1 MGPQPAPRSPRP
13 RHLLWPAVEV
23 RDRFFIGGRWVEPA
37 GTATIGVIDA
47 STEDV
52 MGRVPEG
59 TPEDVDRAVGAARAA
74 FGSWSTAPV
83 AVRTGLLQKLSEG
96 LMSRLSEIAAL
107 IAREVGMPVGSA
119 GVAQAGLPALVAS
132 SYVEI
137 ANQFPFEEQVVS
149 SRVVYEPVGVVAC
162 LTPWNYPLHQAVCKV
177 AAALAA
183 GCTVVLKP
191 SEIAP
196 LTLFVL
202 AEVVEEAGFPL
213 GVFNL
218 LTGYGR
224 PTGEALVEHPEVDM
238 VSFTGSTAAGRRVAE
253 VAARTLKRSTLELG
267 GKSAA
272 IVLDDADL
280 EEAVGAC
287 VRQAMLNSGQTCMAW
302 TRLLVPRE
310 RHDEAA
316 KIAGRVAESL
326 TVGDPLGDA
335 DLGPLATAGQRER
348 VRRFIRSGIEE
359 GAVLVTGGEEQPEGV
374 DKGFYVRPTVLAEV
388 DNGMAVAQEEIFGPV
403 VALIPHDGEDD
414 AVRIANDSRYGLHGA
429 VFSGDRR
436 RAERVARRM
445 RTGQVDV
452 CGAGG
457 FNPYAPFGGY
467 KQSGRGRELG
477 RWGLEQFL
485 EVKSLQLP

>member
-1 MGPQPAPRSPRP
+1 MARIP
-13 RHLLWPAVEV
+13 EV
-23 RDRFFIGGRWVEPA
+23 
-37 GTATIGVIDA
+37 
-47 STEDV
+47 
-52 MGRVPEG
+52 
-59 TPEDVDRAVGAARAA
+59 AAI
-74 FGSWSTAPV
+74 
-83 AVRTGLLQKLSEG
+83 
-96 LMSRLSEIAAL
+96 IAQ
-107 IAREVGMPVGSA
+107 EVGMPVGSA
-119 GVAQAGLPALVAS
+119 GAIQAGLPALVAS
-132 SYVEI
+132 SYVDI
-137 ANQFPFEEQVVS
+137 ARQFPFEEQVVG

-162 LTPWNYPLHQAVCKV
+162 LTPWNYPLHLAMCKV
-177 AAALAA
+177 APALVA

-196 LTLFVL
+196 LSLFVL
-202 AEVVEEAGFPL
+202 AEVVHEAGFPP

-224 PTGEALVEHPEVDM
+224 PTGEALVEHPAVDM

-253 VAARTLKRSTLELG
+253 LTARGLRRTTLELG

-272 IVLDDADL
+272 VVLDDADL
-280 EEAVGAC
+280 EEAVEAC

-302 TRLLVPRE
+302 TRLLVPSE

-326 TVGDPLGDA
+326 VLGDPLGGA
-335 DLGPLATAGQRER
+335 DLGPLATGEQRER
-348 VRRFIRSGIEE
+348 VRRHIRSGLEE
-359 GAVLVTGGEEQPEGV
+359 GAILITGGDDPPDGL
-374 DKGFYVRPTVLAEV
+374 DTGFYVRPTVLAGV
-388 DNGMAVAQEEIFGPV
+388 DNGMRVAREEIFGPV

-414 AVRIANDSRYGLHGA
+414 AVRIANDSAYGLHGA
-429 VFSGDRR
+429 VFSADRD
-436 RAERVARRM
+436 RAERVARRL

-467 KQSGRGRELG
+467 KQSGWGRELG

>member
-1 MGPQPAPRSPRP
+1 
-13 RHLLWPAVEV
+13 VDV
-23 RDRFFIGGRWVEPA
+23 RDRFYIGGEWVEPVGS
-37 GTATIGVIDA
+37 GTIDVVNAATEE
-47 STEDV
+47 SL
-52 MGRVPEG
+52 GRVREASRA
-59 TPEDVDRAVGAARAA
+59 DVDRAVAAARTA
-74 FGSWSTAPV
+74 FGPWSATPV
-83 AVRTGLLQKLSEG
+83 EARTTLIQKLSDG
-96 LMSRLSEIAAL
+96 LMARLPEIAVLVAQ
-107 IAREVGMPVGSA
+107 EVGMPVGSA
-119 GVAQAGLPALVAS
+119 GVIQAGLPALVAS

-137 ANQFPFEEQVVS
+137 ARQFPFEENVVS

-162 LTPWNYPLHQAVCKV
+162 LTPWNYPLHQAMCKV
-177 AAALAA
+177 APALAA

-191 SEIAP
+191 SEVAP
-196 LTLFVL
+196 LSTFIL
-202 AEVVEEAGFPL
+202 AEVVDEAGVPP

-218 LTGYGR
+218 ITGYGR
-224 PTGEALVEHPEVDM
+224 PAGEALVAHPDVDM

-253 VAARTLKRSTLELG
+253 LSARTLKRNALELS

-280 EEAVGAC
+280 EEAVEAC

-326 TVGDPLGDA
+326 TLGDPLGDA
-335 DLGPLATAGQRER
+335 DLGPLASSEQRER
-348 VRRFIRSGIEE
+348 VRQYIRSGIDD
-359 GAVLVTGGEEQPEGV
+359 GAILVSGGEEPPEGLE
-374 DKGFYVRPTVLAEV
+374 KGFYVRPTVLAGV
-388 DNGMAVAQEEIFGPV
+388 DNRMAVAQEEIFGPV
-403 VALIPHDGEDD
+403 VAIIPHDGEDD
-414 AVRIANDSRYGLHGA
+414 AVRIANDSPYGLHGA
-429 VFSGDRR
+429 VFSGDRS
-436 RAERVARRM
+436 RAERLARQM

-457 FNPYAPFGGY
+457 FNPYAPFGGF
-467 KQSGRGRELG
+467 KQSGWGRELG